1 MRRRRVL
8 FFSPAVELRNVP
20 IDYNNKVVEN
30 HVNTFS
36 FGLKLSAGF
45 TRKLDLEMEGMKS
58 CHKERRNK
66 SHNFTER
73 LYLISILLKF
83 LEDKTTFPY
92 HSIDEMSRMHF
103 VLKINKQ
110 CILITFNCQYA
121 MEIFLPICWPRRN
134 SKHM

>member
-1 MRRRRVL
+1 
-8 FFSPAVELRNVP
+8 
-20 IDYNNKVVEN
+20 
-30 HVNTFS
+30 
-36 FGLKLSAGF
+36 
-45 TRKLDLEMEGMKS
+45 MEGIKG

-92 HSIDEMSRMHF
+92 YSIDEMSRMHF

-121 MEIFLPICWPRRN
+121 MEMFLPHMLAKAKFQTYVIYYCNHDCNLPLFGLFLKPCLMYCWLKGELCHPLPQTLRLFLKL
-134 SKHM
+134 ST